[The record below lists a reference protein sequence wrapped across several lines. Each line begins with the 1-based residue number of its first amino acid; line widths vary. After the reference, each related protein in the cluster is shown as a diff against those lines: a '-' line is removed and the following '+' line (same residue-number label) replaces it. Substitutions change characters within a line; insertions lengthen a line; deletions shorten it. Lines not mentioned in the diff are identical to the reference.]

1 MSSYESAGHDRVD
14 ALIKEFAQ
22 VARGLHVSGGFED
35 SLRRLTATAVVVI
48 AGCESASISLL
59 ENTGAVTWG
68 ATDQFARDAD
78 QIQYDEGEG
87 PGLDAAIQERWI
99 YTADLADDTRWPRCG
114 ARLRKL
120 GVGSMFSCRLAL
132 DAAPDHRPGALNLY
146 ASTPQAFDTR
156 DQMLAILLSSL
167 GAVLVDA
174 APTAATTQLHR
185 ISPSHRR
192 GHRPH
197 ASRGQR
203 LQPARL
209 RPARQRL
216 AAHQHRDARPGPA
229 SCRRHANRQGT
240 SIHLARTLE
249 LPLLSQPTANGL
261 PSHLMQIHVIT
272 IDLVSRQA

>member
-1 MSSYESAGHDRVD
+1 MSSYESAGHDTVD

-99 YTADLADDTRWPRCG
+99 YTADLADDARWPRCG

-132 DAAPDHRPGALNLY
+132 DAAPDHRPGGLNLY

-174 APTAATTQLHR
+174 ARQQQQLHNS
-185 ISPSHRR
+185 IESHQVIGEAIGLMRAKANVSSL
-192 GHRPH
+192 H
-197 ASRGQR
+197 AFDLLANASQR
-203 LQPARL
+203 TNIGMRDL
-209 RPARQRL
+209 ARQVADGTLTGREPPSTW
-216 AAHQHRDARPGPA
+216 PGP
-229 SCRRHANRQGT
+229 
-240 SIHLARTLE
+240 
-249 LPLLSQPTANGL
+249 
-261 PSHLMQIHVIT
+261 
-272 IDLVSRQA
+272 